1 MSHVAPQGGT
11 SQTLPTLSPEI
22 RAGLIGIRYAEGTWI
37 EGGDPKKGYNI
48 MFGGGLFDNTKGHPD
63 RVIHSGRYSSAAAGA
78 YQFMPGTWKSVGGG
92 VMTPERQDWGAT
104 RLWLSRLGLP
114 QNQHGVNQLTRL
126 LVKNKGISQNMAH
139 KMAPEWASFPTIAGV
154 SYYGQ
159 PVKPL
164 SHINNAYHTTLPG
177 YQEEERV
184 FKVEQARKE
193 QVSKASQARLNDK
206 KNLPRGT
213 MAILGGKKVYWP
225 GNVSGAD
232 WWSKKAYN
240 DYFRKGKHLH
250 AVQRPLFELTGG
262 AKDLMIK

>member
-1 MSHVAPQGGT
+1 MNPKDNA
-11 SQTLPTLSPEI
+11 SQTLPKLSPQI

-104 RLWLSRLGLP
+104 RLWLAREGLS
-114 QNQHGVNQLTRL
+114 QDQHGANQLTRML
-126 LVKNKGISQNMAH
+126 RVNKGISPNMAH

-164 SHINNAYHTTLPG
+164 SEINRAYHTTLPG

-184 FKVEQARKE
+184 FKAEQARRE
-193 QVSKASQARLNDK
+193 QVSKASQARINKGDLAI
-206 KNLPRGT
+206 GT
-213 MAILGGKKVYWP
+213 MAIKDGVQKHYSGKNLGFQTLP
-225 GNVSGAD
+225 T
-232 WWSKKAYN
+232 YN
-240 DYFRKGKHLH
+240 KLVKENYFDEN
-250 AVQRPLFELTGG
+250 PLTRTAKNLTGQYNKSLLIG
-262 AKDLMIK
+262 NK

>member
-1 MSHVAPQGGT
+1 MGNIAPKKEII
-11 SQTLPTLSPEI
+11 PTLSPEI
-22 RAGLIGIRYAEGTWI
+22 KAGLIGIRYAEGTWKK
-37 EGGDPKKGYNI
+37 GTDPKKGYNI
-48 MFGGGLFDNTKGHPD
+48 MFGGSPFDNTKEHPNK
-63 RVIHSGRYSSAAAGA
+63 VIYSGRYASAAAGA
-78 YQFMPGTWKSVGGG
+78 YQFMPGTWESVGGG

-104 RLWLSRLGLP
+104 RLWLAREGLS
-114 QNQHGVNQLTRL
+114 QDQHGANQLTRML
-126 LVKNKGISQNMAH
+126 RVNKGISPNMAH

-164 SHINNAYHTTLPG
+164 SEINRAYHTTLPG

-184 FKVEQARKE
+184 FKVEQARRE
-193 QVSKASQARLNDK
+193 QVSKASQARLDDK

-240 DYFRKGKHLH
+240 DYFREGKHLH
-250 AVQRPLFELTGG
+250 AVQRPLFKLTGG

>member
-1 MSHVAPQGGT
+1 MNPKDNA
-11 SQTLPTLSPEI
+11 SQTLPKLSPQI

-78 YQFMPGTWKSVGGG
+78 YQFMPGTWNSVGGG

-164 SHINNAYHTTLPG
+164 SHINNAYRTTLPG

-184 FKVEQARKE
+184 FKAEQARRE
-193 QVSKASQARLNDK
+193 QVSKASQARINKGDLAI
-206 KNLPRGT
+206 GT
-213 MAILGGKKVYWP
+213 MAIKDGVQKHYSGKNLGFQTLP
-225 GNVSGAD
+225 T
-232 WWSKKAYN
+232 YN
-240 DYFRKGKHLH
+240 KLVKENYFDEN
-250 AVQRPLFELTGG
+250 PLTRTAKNLTGQYNKSLLIG
-262 AKDLMIK
+262 NK

>member
-1 MSHVAPQGGT
+1 MGNIAPA

-78 YQFMPGTWKSVGGG
+78 YQFMPGTWESVGGG

-104 RLWLSRLGLP
+104 RLWLAREGLS
-114 QNQHGVNQLTRL
+114 QDQHGANQLTRML
-126 LVKNKGISQNMAH
+126 RVNKGISPNMAH

-164 SHINNAYHTTLPG
+164 SEINRAYHTTLPG

-184 FKVEQARKE
+184 FKVEQARRE
-193 QVSKASQARLNDK
+193 QVSKASQARINKGDIAI
-206 KNLPRGT
+206 GT
-213 MAILGGKKVYWP
+213 MAISGGKKKYWA
-225 GNVSGAD
+225 GKDYTWQTKGSFNSLV
-232 WWSKKAYN
+232 KKN
-240 DYFRKGKHLH
+240 YFDEN
-250 AVQRPLFELTGG
+250 PLTRTAKNLTGQYNESLLIG
-262 AKDLMIK
+262 NK

>member
-1 MSHVAPQGGT
+1 MVTYAPQKKE
-11 SQTLPTLSPEI
+11 TLPTLSPEI
-22 RAGLIGIRYAEGTWI
+22 RAGLISIRFAEGTWWKGI
-37 EGGDPKKGYNI
+37 DPKAGYRI
-48 MFGGGLFDNTKGHPD
+48 MFGGSPFDNTKGHPNK
-63 RVIHSGRYSSAAAGA
+63 VVCKGPYCSAAAGA
-78 YQFMPGTWKSVGGG
+78 YQFMPGTWESVGGG

-104 RLWLSRLGLP
+104 RLWLAREGLS
-114 QNQHGVNQLTRL
+114 QNQHGANQLTRML
-126 LVKNKGISQNMAH
+126 RVNKGISPNMAH

-184 FKVEQARKE
+184 LKAEQARRE

-213 MAILGGKKVYWP
+213 HAKLKGKDVYWP

-232 WWSKKAYN
+232 WWSKEAYN

-250 AVQRPLFELTGG
+250 AVQRPLFKLTGG